1 MPLDEKRN
9 ILLRMNQEQL
19 ELLGQKELK
28 IDSEMPATE
37 PGQNAENFFET
48 DQQNQTKQNNQDD
61 FLPSN
66 FFFDVKDDPDAIMKM
81 LELDRQ
87 KEMASA
93 EQSTQQEP
101 ENLENTEK
109 TGLDQNSDLQNSSDQ
124 Q

>member
-28 IDSEMPATE
+28 IDSEMQATQQ
-37 PGQNAENFFET
+37 GQNTESFFET
-48 DQQNQTKQNNQDD
+48 NEQNQNNQNKQDD

-87 KEMASA
+87 KEMAKGELSR
-93 EQSTQQEP
+93 QQES

-109 TGLDQNSDLQNSSDQ
+109 PEPDQTSDSQNSSD
-124 Q
+124 

>member
-19 ELLGQKELK
+19 ELLAQKELQ
-28 IDSEMPATE
+28 IDSEISAA
-37 PGQNAENFFET
+37 GQRQNTQNLFET
-48 DQQNQTKQNNQDD
+48 SEQNQNNQDD

-66 FFFDVKDDPDAIMKM
+66 FFFDVKDDPDALMKM

-87 KEMASA
+87 KEMARA
-93 EQSTQQEP
+93 EQSKQQDL

-109 TGLDQNSDLQNSSDQ
+109 PGPDQISNSQNSSD
-124 Q
+124 

>member
-37 PGQNAENFFET
+37 PGQNAESFFEASE
-48 DQQNQTKQNNQDD
+48 QNQNNQNKQDD

-66 FFFDVKDDPDAIMKM
+66 FFFDVKDDPDALMKM

-87 KEMASA
+87 KEMAKA
-93 EQSTQQEP
+93 EQSTQQES

-109 TGLDQNSDLQNSSDQ
+109 PELDQNSDFQNSSD
-124 Q
+124 

>member
-28 IDSEMPATE
+28 IDSEASATE
-37 PGQNAENFFET
+37 QGQNAESFFEA

-87 KEMASA
+87 KEMAKA
-93 EQSTQQEP
+93 EQSRPTRVRKSGKYR
-101 ENLENTEK
+101 K
-109 TGLDQNSDLQNSSDQ
+109 TRARSDF
-124 Q
+124 

>member
-28 IDSEMPATE
+28 IDSGMPATE
-37 PGQNAENFFET
+37 PGQSAENFFET
-48 DQQNQTKQNNQDD
+48 DQQNQNKQNNQDD

-87 KEMASA
+87 KEMARA
-93 EQSTQQEP
+93 EQNNQQES

-109 TGLDQNSDLQNSSDQ
+109 PGPDQISDSQNSSD
-124 Q
+124 

>member
-28 IDSEMPATE
+28 IDSEASATE
-37 PGQNAENFFET
+37 QGQNAESFFEA

-87 KEMASA
+87 KEMAKA
-93 EQSTQQEP
+93 EQSAQQES

-109 TGLDQNSDLQNSSDQ
+109 PEPDQTSDLQNSND
-124 Q
+124 

>member
-28 IDSEMPATE
+28 IDSGMPAPE
-37 PGQNAENFFET
+37 PGQSAENFFET
-48 DQQNQTKQNNQDD
+48 DQQNQNNQKNQDD

-66 FFFDVKDDPDAIMKM
+66 FFFDVKDDPDALMKM

-87 KEMASA
+87 QEMAKA
-93 EQSTQQEP
+93 EQSAQQES
-101 ENLENTEK
+101 ENLENTGKPE
-109 TGLDQNSDLQNSSDQ
+109 LDQPSDLQNLGD
-124 Q
+124 